1 MVEFRLTVN
10 RKQRTAYFNKTITDA
25 LGFNL
30 CAQLNAISGVI
41 YPKGVDKADLI
52 RSLEII
58 LADLK
63 HQFELEK
70 KWAITNDY

>member
-1 MVEFRLTVN
+1 MVEFGLTVN
-10 RKQRTAYFNKTITDA
+10 RKQRTAYFKKTITDA
-25 LGFNL
+25 LGFDL
-30 CAQLNAISGVI
+30 CAQLNALSGVI

-58 LADLK
+58 LADLT

-70 KWAITNDY
+70 KWAITNEW